1 VQSEAPG
8 IPNHFHASLPP
19 VPALA
24 RSTLALRW
32 DGIDRGGLN
41 MTAMWFERSSSGDT
55 KAADLPTRTLDE
67 LVAAAARGDE
77 AAFAA
82 LYDQTSA
89 RVYGMVLRVV
99 RDPAQ
104 AAEVTQDVYLEVWRQ
119 SARFDAGKGG
129 VLPWL
134 LMIAHRR
141 AVDRVRSAQSS
152 MVRDDKY
159 AQLNEERPYD
169 SVSEQVQ
176 TSLEAQRV
184 RRVLADL
191 TPVQREAVTLA
202 YFGGYTHTEVAELLT
217 LPLGTVKTR
226 IRDGLIRMRD
236 ALGVTA

>member
-1 VQSEAPG
+1 
-8 IPNHFHASLPP
+8 
-19 VPALA
+19 
-24 RSTLALRW
+24 
-32 DGIDRGGLN
+32 
-41 MTAMWFERSSSGDT
+41 MTAMWFERSRSRDITARST
-55 KAADLPTRTLDE
+55 ALSLEDLL
-67 LVAAAARGDE
+67 AGAARGE
-77 AAFAA
+77 EHAFAE
-82 LYDQTSA
+82 LYDQTSP

-104 AAEVTQDVYLEVWRQ
+104 AAEVTQDIYLEVWRQ
-119 SARFDAGKGG
+119 SARFDASKGG

-152 MVRDDKY
+152 MVRDDRY
-159 AQLNEERPYD
+159 ALLHEQRPYD

-176 TSLEAQRV
+176 TNLEAQRV
-184 RRVLADL
+184 RRVLDGL
-191 TPVQREAVTLA
+191 TPAQREALTLA
-202 YFGGYTHTEVAELLT
+202 YFGGYTHAEVAQLLK

>member
-1 VQSEAPG
+1 
-8 IPNHFHASLPP
+8 
-19 VPALA
+19 
-24 RSTLALRW
+24 
-32 DGIDRGGLN
+32 
-41 MTAMWFERSSSGDT
+41 MTAMWFERSGSGVI
-55 KAADLPTRTLDE
+55 KAGPAALTLEE
-67 LVAAAARGDE
+67 LVTAAARGDE
-77 AAFAA
+77 QAFAE
-82 LYDQTSA
+82 LYDQTSP

-104 AAEVTQDVYLEVWRQ
+104 AAEVTQDIYLEVWRQ
-119 SARFDAGKGG
+119 STRFDAGKGG
-129 VLPWL
+129 ALPWL

-159 AQLNEERPYD
+159 ALLHEERPYD

-176 TSLEAQRV
+176 TNLEAQRV
-184 RRVLADL
+184 LRVLDDL

-202 YFGGYTHTEVAELLT
+202 YFGGYTHTEVAQLLKV
-217 LPLGTVKTR
+217 PLGTVKTR

>member
-1 VQSEAPG
+1 
-8 IPNHFHASLPP
+8 
-19 VPALA
+19 
-24 RSTLALRW
+24 
-32 DGIDRGGLN
+32 
-41 MTAMWFERSSSGDT
+41 MTAMWFERSAGAT
-55 KAADLPTRTLDE
+55 KTQQAPRTLEE

-77 AAFAA
+77 QAFAE
-82 LYDQTSA
+82 LYDQTSP

-141 AVDRVRSAQSS
+141 VVDRVRSAQSS
-152 MVRDDKY
+152 MARDDKY
-159 AQLNEERPYD
+159 ALLHEERPYD

-184 RRVLADL
+184 RRVLDDL
-191 TPVQREAVTLA
+191 TPAQREAVTLA
-202 YFGGYTHTEVAELLT
+202 YFGGYTHTEVAQLLK

-236 ALGVTA
+236 ALGVVA

>member
-1 VQSEAPG
+1 
-8 IPNHFHASLPP
+8 
-19 VPALA
+19 
-24 RSTLALRW
+24 
-32 DGIDRGGLN
+32 
-41 MTAMWFERSSSGDT
+41 MTAMWFERSRSGGT
-55 KAADLPTRTLDE
+55 TTPPAALSLEE
-67 LVAAAARGDE
+67 LVATAARGDE
-77 AAFAA
+77 QAFAE
-82 LYDQTSA
+82 LYDQTSP

-104 AAEVTQDVYLEVWRQ
+104 AAEVTQDIYLEVWRQ
-119 SARFDAGKGG
+119 SARFDAGRGG

-141 AVDRVRSAQSS
+141 AVDRVRSAQSA
-152 MVRDDKY
+152 MVRDDRY
-159 AQLNEERPYD
+159 ALLNEERPYD

-184 RRVLADL
+184 RRVLDDL
-191 TPVQREAVTLA
+191 TPAQREAVTLA
-202 YFGGYTHTEVAELLT
+202 YFGGYTHAEVAQLLK

>member
-1 VQSEAPG
+1 
-8 IPNHFHASLPP
+8 
-19 VPALA
+19 
-24 RSTLALRW
+24 
-32 DGIDRGGLN
+32 
-41 MTAMWFERSSSGDT
+41 MTSMWFERSSSGDDR
-55 KAADLPTRTLDE
+55 AEPATRTLDE
-67 LVAAAARGDE
+67 LVASAARGDE

-119 SARFDAGKGG
+119 SARFDADKGS

-152 MVRDDKY
+152 LVRDDKY

-176 TSLEAQRV
+176 TSLDAQRV
-184 RRVLADL
+184 RRVLADP
-191 TPVQREAVTLA
+191 TPAQREAVTLA

-236 ALGVTA
+236 ALGVMA

>member
-1 VQSEAPG
+1 
-8 IPNHFHASLPP
+8 
-19 VPALA
+19 
-24 RSTLALRW
+24 
-32 DGIDRGGLN
+32 
-41 MTAMWFERSSSGDT
+41 MTSMWFERSSSGDAKT
-55 KAADLPTRTLDE
+55 AEPAARTLEE

-82 LYDQTSA
+82 LYDQTSP
-89 RVYGMVLRVV
+89 RVYGMVLRVI

-152 MVRDDKY
+152 MVRDDRY
-159 AQLNEERPYD
+159 AQLHEERPYD

-191 TPVQREAVTLA
+191 TPAQREAVTLA

-217 LPLGTVKTR
+217 VPLGTVKTR

-236 ALGVTA
+236 ALGVMA